1 MGASRHRARVVAL
14 QALYEVDTAGHP
26 AEGTVDRLAAEA
38 GLSDVQ
44 RTFAADLVHSVTE
57 DLARIDELIARAA
70 PQWPVAQLPPVDRN
84 ILRLAIGEIL
94 GNNRTPVRAAINEAV
109 ELAKTYGSDSSAKF
123 VNGVLGSI
131 SGTLAR

>member
-14 QALYEVDTAGHP
+14 QTLYEVDSVGHP
-26 AEGTVDRLAAEA
+26 PAATLARLAADA
-38 GLSDVQ
+38 GLSEAQ
-44 RTFAADLVHSVTE
+44 RAFAAALVDGALE
-57 DLARIDELIARAA
+57 NLERIDELIARAA
-70 PQWPVAQLPPVDRN
+70 PQWPVSQLPPVDRN

-94 GNNRTPVRAAINEAV
+94 GNNRTPVRAVINEAV

-123 VNGVLGSI
+123 VNGVLGSV